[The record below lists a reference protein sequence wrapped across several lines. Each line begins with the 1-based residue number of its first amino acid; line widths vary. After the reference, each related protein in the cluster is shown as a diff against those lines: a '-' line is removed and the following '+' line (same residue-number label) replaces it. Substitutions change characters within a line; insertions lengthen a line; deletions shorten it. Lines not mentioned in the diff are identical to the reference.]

1 MKTIQNAAQVPNTAL
16 WGARRK
22 NGLERK
28 QAAWLLGHKSPD
40 ALARYE
46 RGEVEPNFDNAVKL
60 SVIYGTALEALFPLK
75 YATFRHELSS
85 KVTSMRSHS
94 QGTIDALLLQRIN
107 VCSYE
112 QTLLESDSRAA
123 FLPHVR
129 DHVTKLA
136 KLLAGL

>member
-1 MKTIQNAAQVPNTAL
+1 MKTFQNSAKIPNTAL
-16 WGARRK
+16 WRARRK

-46 RGEVEPNFDNAVKL
+46 RGEAEPNFDNAVKL
-60 SVIYGTALEALFPLK
+60 SVIYGWSLEELFPLK
-75 YATFRHELSS
+75 YAAFRQELST
-85 KVTSMRSHS
+85 KVKTRRSHS
-94 QGTIDALLLQRIN
+94 PASVNALLHRIN

-112 QTLLESDSRAA
+112 QTLLELNSGSN
-123 FLPHVR
+123 FPPHVR

-136 KLLAGL
+136 RLLAGL

>member
-1 MKTIQNAAQVPNTAL
+1 MKSIQNMTTAPNTAL
-16 WGARRK
+16 WRARRK
-22 NGLERK
+22 SGLERK

-46 RGEVEPNFDNAVKL
+46 RGEAEPNFDNALRL
-60 SVIYGTALEALFPLK
+60 SVIYGCGLEDLFPLK
-75 YATFRHELSS
+75 YASFRSELTS
-85 KVTSMRSHS
+85 KVIAIKSHS
-94 QGTIDALLLQRIN
+94 RASVDILLNRIN

-112 QTLLESDSRAA
+112 QTLLESNSKSD
-123 FLPHVR
+123 FLPHLR

>member
-1 MKTIQNAAQVPNTAL
+1 MKTVHNKARVLNTAL
-16 WGARRK
+16 WRARRK

-28 QAAWLLGHKSPD
+28 QASWLLGHKTPD

-60 SVIYGTALEALFPLK
+60 SVIYGWALEDLFPLK
-75 YATFRHELSS
+75 YATFRQELSA
-85 KVTSMRSHS
+85 KVTTMRSHS
-94 QGTIDALLLQRIN
+94 PVSTDSLLRRIN

-112 QTLLESDSRAA
+112 QTLLELNPGSD
-123 FLPHVR
+123 FPPHVR